1 MALVARVPKPDSE
14 PVSASVCFEHDSEDG
29 LYYLTIEVE
38 GRQSSFNIG
47 MDHQAFE
54 ELLDAG
60 CIVFLD
66 LHNHVHTKVP
76 CRPSVDRVNLN

>member
-1 MALVARVPKPDSE
+1 MVLVALVPKPESE
-14 PVSASVCFEHDSEDG
+14 PVPAKVCFEHDSEDG

-66 LHNHVHTKVP
+66 LHHHVHTKVF
-76 CRPSVDRVNLN
+76 CHAGVDRANLN